1 MILLQEALLRL
12 GRDLEALRLRW
23 ALIGGLAVS
32 VHVEPRTTRDV
43 DVVVVVAGDSEAEQV
58 VVALRSRGYHDY
70 PFGAGMERK
79 DMDRLAGYRFL
90 APGEDEEGLVVDV
103 LFAFS
108 GVEPEIA
115 AAAQRLEVFSG
126 LFVPVIRPGHL
137 LALKILASRPRD
149 LEDAR
154 GLIRSIDAAELQR
167 ARETLGLI
175 EDRGFQPDR
184 GRDLQ
189 SELDRLLEPGNRG

>member
-1 MILLQEALLRL
+1 MILLQDVLLRL
-12 GRDLEALRLRW
+12 GRDLESLRLRW

-43 DVVVVVAGDSEAEQV
+43 DVVVAVAGDPEAEQV
-58 VVALRSRGYHDY
+58 VMALRGRGYHDY
-70 PFGAGMERK
+70 PFGAGMERR

-108 GVEPEIA
+108 GVEPEIVA
-115 AAAQRLEVFSG
+115 NAQKLEVFSG

-154 GLIRSIDAAELQR
+154 GLIRAIDAGEIQQAAEML
-167 ARETLGLI
+167 ELI
-175 EDRGFQPDR
+175 QDRGFQPDR
-184 GRDLQ
+184 DRDLGA
-189 SELDRLLEPGNRG
+189 ELARLLESRPS